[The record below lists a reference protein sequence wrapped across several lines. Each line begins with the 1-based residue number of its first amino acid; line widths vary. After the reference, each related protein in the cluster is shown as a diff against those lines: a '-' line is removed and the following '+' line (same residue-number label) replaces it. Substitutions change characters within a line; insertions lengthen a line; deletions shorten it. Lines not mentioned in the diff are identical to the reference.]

1 MKRVL
6 ILSMVGVMAFS
17 AVALGGWNFG
27 AQQNVD
33 VVGGLY
39 PLEAYVGYD
48 FVAKYIDMS
57 ALSIAGELTLT
68 RADLWPWGVLSG
80 VTMVDG
86 ELMFSYLDC
95 VDFILSSDA
104 EIDFA
109 PLPSGVDLLAWN
121 SGVEVVGHINKVLD
135 IFAGVDLA
143 YRLGPKDFKTS
154 FFFGF
159 DAGW

>member
-1 MKRVL
+1 MKR
-6 ILSMVGVMAFS
+6 ILSIALVGVMAFS
-17 AVALGGWNFG
+17 AVALGGFNFG

-48 FVAKYIDMS
+48 FVAMYIDMGP
-57 ALSIAGELTLT
+57 LSIAGDLTFT
-68 RADLWPWGVLSG
+68 RADLWPWGALSG
-80 VTMVDG
+80 VTLVDG
-86 ELMFSYLDC
+86 QLTFSYLDDA
-95 VDFILSSDA
+95 DFILSSDL

-121 SGVEVVGHINKVLD
+121 SGVEVVGHINAVLD

-143 YRLGPKDFKTS
+143 YRLGPKDFITS

>member
-1 MKRVL
+1 MKRIL
-6 ILSMVGVMAFS
+6 IATLVGVMAFS
-17 AVALGGWNFG
+17 AVAFGGWKFG

-48 FVAKYIDMS
+48 FVAKYIDMGP
-57 ALSIAGELTLT
+57 LSIAGDFVLT
-68 RADLWPWGVLSG
+68 RADLWPWGTLSG
-80 VTMVDG
+80 VTDIDG
-86 ELMFSYLDC
+86 ELTFSYLD
-95 VDFILSSDA
+95 DADLILSSGA
-104 EIDFA
+104 TIDFA

-121 SGVEVVGHINKVLD
+121 SGVKVVGHINAALD

-143 YRLGPKDFKTS
+143 YRLGKKDFITS

-159 DAGW
+159 DAEW